1 MLVAKFKYHLS
12 HMRVNA
18 KRKLGVQ
25 PKKEKGIDV
34 SILCYHGIV
43 ESNPAKYNSRFISLK
58 EFEKHLAFLKT
69 QDDIEVVSLER
80 VLNNDLTE
88 GKLNLVITFDDG
100 YSNNLTYAVPV
111 LKKYGFAASFCVNKP
126 SDEPL
131 WTDSIDILSHHLPE
145 VSIDLEGEYTLG
157 SDKQAIK
164 TKLMKGNRETLHN
177 YFSAVQVHWD
187 AIKESPGVPYFWNRM
202 TLDEL
207 NVLNSEPLFTVLPHG
222 SKHLNLLELSD
233 QDLKEEIE
241 SSIGLIQDITGS
253 LPISYCPAF
262 GYYDARVIKQAKE
275 LGVHSILGVD
285 KTSLTPLHRLVIH
298 PHISFDAL
306 KYYFYKGFYT

>member
-1 MLVAKFKYHLS
+1 MLYTKLKYRFS
-12 HMRVNA
+12 QIKVNA

-25 PKKEKGIDV
+25 AKKVNGIDV

-58 EFEKHLAFLKT
+58 EFEKHLSFFKAH
-69 QDDIEVVSLER
+69 DDIEVVSLER
-80 VLNNDLTE
+80 VLNNDLIE

-100 YSNNLTYAVPV
+100 YSNNLTYAVPL
-111 LKKYGFAASFCVNKP
+111 LKTYDFAASFCVNAP
-126 SDEPL
+126 SDDPL
-131 WTDSIDILSHHLPE
+131 WTDSIDILSHHLPKARINLDE
-145 VSIDLEGEYTLG
+145 AYALG

-164 TKLMKGNRETLHN
+164 AKLMKGNRETLRN
-177 YFSAVQVHWD
+177 YFSAVEAHWD
-187 AIKESPGVPYFWNRM
+187 TLKEMPGVQDFWKRM
-202 TLDEL
+202 TADEL
-207 NVLNSEPLFTVLPHG
+207 KVLNSEPLFTVLPHG

-241 SSIGLIQDITGS
+241 SSIGLVRDISGS

-262 GYYDARVIKQAKE
+262 GYYDARVIKQAEE

-285 KTSLTPLHRLVIH
+285 KTSFTPLHRLVIH